1 MLSLP
6 LVLLVEVVS
15 VPLVLTVLLLLL
27 PLSLEK
33 LYISEEERGKAD
45 TGSSCIDIVNTKDK

>member
-1 MLSLP
+1 MLFPP
-6 LVLLVEVVS
+6 LVLLVEVVP
-15 VPLVLTVLLLLL
+15 VVLLLLL

-45 TGSSCIDIVNTKDK
+45 TGSSCIDMVNTKGK